1 MPTNRAS
8 FFVDI
13 AAVEEGILK
22 KKKKNAHNL
31 YSYFPTAV

>member
-13 AAVEEGILK
+13 AAVEEGIFFIN
-22 KKKKNAHNL
+22 KNAHNL
-31 YSYFPTAV
+31 YSYFPTTV